1 MDDVLSVTDSYD
13 RDTGVAEF
21 MGFTRGNMVFSLT
34 KDLEPISRRLRWPE
48 EPKVAKARS
57 KQISLPFAASGLNG
71 PVMLPPGL
79 TVVTG
84 STGSGKSTF
93 VRVLREAMAGVVDV
107 RRLLVVEPHDD
118 GDEIVNVPSYTNAD
132 SALVAAVI
140 GEYAQQ
146 RSAKKRGLPV
156 LYVLDSLRAPLFETS
171 GSAGSKGISMPFFAQ
186 LTRVSNCLA
195 KAGISILATVNPM
208 DDDPAY
214 VSSFNRKLS
223 ASLPALIQ
231 INSGGSSRRGF
242 SGSLELRPDRSPRQ
256 FSFMLPG
263 AKPEPVQVI
272 DLDFDSAPLMIPDLV
287 TSRKLVSATLNSP
300 I

>member
-1 MDDVLSVTDSYD
+1 MDEVLAVTDSYD
-13 RDTGVAEF
+13 RDSDVAEF

-34 KDLEPISRRLRWPE
+34 KARQPISRRLSWPE
-48 EPKVAKARS
+48 EPKTAKAHS
-57 KQISLPFAASGLNG
+57 QQISLPFSVAGMNG

-79 TVVTG
+79 TVITG
-84 STGSGKSTF
+84 GTGSGKSTF
-93 VRVLREAMAGVVDV
+93 VRALRDSMVGIVDV

-118 GDEIVNVPSYTNAD
+118 GDEIVNVPSYMSAD

-140 GEYAQQ
+140 GEYSLQT
-146 RSAKKRGLPV
+146 KGKRRDIPA

-195 KAGISILATVNPM
+195 KAGISVMATINPM
-208 DDDPAY
+208 DDDTAY
-214 VSSFNRKLS
+214 VASFNRKLS

-231 INSGGSSRRGF
+231 INAGGNNRRGF
-242 SGSLELRPDRSPRQ
+242 SGSLEMRPDRSPIQ

-263 AKPEPVQVI
+263 SKPAPIQVV
-272 DLDFDSAPLMIPDLV
+272 DLEFDSAPIMIPDLV
-287 TSRKLVSATLNSP
+287 TSRKIISATLNSP
-300 I
+300 V